1 MCDLR
6 YHRPLALLPNR
17 SPETLA
23 EWLKQPPHIQ
33 VVSYDGFTSFRQ
45 GISDASSSILQVYDR
60 WYFIKN
66 ARKHLDTFLLSAV
79 PSTIT
84 WNETSSISIET
95 ALTKA
100 EKIKLIRQKRK
111 WDLIQEIKKAHR
123 SGKSINSLTKE
134 YHLNWRTIKKYMKM
148 MTPPTTNRWRISPA
162 QGCLE
167 SIMRLEKE
175 GKTLKTIDPL
185 IRKKAD
191 NGTFSAVC
199 TLVGGIRRTQKHANH
214 PSPTYQIARKRLV
227 RWFWIHPNHLNTSE
241 RRD

>member
-95 ALTKA
+95 ALTKT
-100 EKIKLIRQKRK
+100 EK
-111 WDLIQEIKKAHR
+111 
-123 SGKSINSLTKE
+123 
-134 YHLNWRTIKKYMKM
+134 
-148 MTPPTTNRWRISPA
+148 
-162 QGCLE
+162 
-167 SIMRLEKE
+167 
-175 GKTLKTIDPL
+175 
-185 IRKKAD
+185 
-191 NGTFSAVC
+191 
-199 TLVGGIRRTQKHANH
+199 
-214 PSPTYQIARKRLV
+214 
-227 RWFWIHPNHLNTSE
+227 
-241 RRD
+241 